1 MRLSRPRLPAAA
13 VPVIAVLLLPVAAR
27 AETAQSELFAIR
39 DPRIT
44 ESSGLAASAL
54 HADVYWTHNDS
65 GDQPRIYAIGADGR
79 TKATVTLAGVQAR
92 DWEAISAGQDDAGRP
107 VLFVGD
113 IGDNKAE
120 RSEVVVYRVA
130 EPAELKDA
138 TVTPVKYRVR
148 YQDGPRDAEALMAD
162 PRSGKLYIASKANQG
177 AVYEQPDALSDSA
190 VNTFTRVA
198 AAPPVVTDGAFSP
211 DGTRLILRGYF
222 GATMYTAPGREIGT
236 VSVPFQK
243 QGESVTFTRDGQAVL
258 FGSEGANSTVYRVA
272 LEGEAVPDMAAAG
285 RGAAGPRA
293 VSPGPGSAPSA
304 APVLPALPE
313 PGGGDQDGDAGR
325 PKPKAYG
332 PGFLAVF
339 GIVLTVRVVMKIRSR
354 KKG

>member
-13 VPVIAVLLLPVAAR
+13 VPVIAVLLLPVAAAR
-27 AETAQSELFAIR
+27 AETAQSELFAVQ

-92 DWEAISAGQDDAGRP
+92 DWEAISAGKDDAGRP

-148 YQDGPRDAEALMAD
+148 YADGPRDAEALMAD

-177 AVYEQPDALSDSA
+177 AVYEQPAALSDSA

-222 GATMYTAPGREIGT
+222 GATMYAAPGREIGT

-243 QGESVTFTRDGQAVL
+243 QGESVTFTRDGRAVL

-272 LEGEAVPDMAAAG
+272 LEGEAVPDMAAG
-285 RGAAGPRA
+285 RGTA
-293 VSPGPGSAPSA
+293 VPQAVPPGPGSAPSA
-304 APVLPALPE
+304 VPALPA

-325 PKPKAYG
+325 PKEKAYG

-339 GIVLTVRVVMKIRSR
+339 GIVLTVYVVMKIRGR